1 MKLITCLQIL
11 LLFSLPFY
19 GQTEPFQFDQKL
31 ATELNADDYGMK
43 TYVMALLKTGPNRST
58 DSITKAQLQRAHL
71 DNITKMAENGTL
83 VLAGPFLD
91 NGELRGIYLF
101 NVETIEEAKKLTETD
116 PLIKSGGLIMEL
128 HPFYGSAAIQKIE
141 EIHQKIQKT
150 GF

>member
-1 MKLITCLQIL
+1 MKLLASLLIL
-11 LLFSLPFY
+11 LLYSLPFF
-19 GQTEPFQFDQKL
+19 GQTEPSTFDQKL
-31 ATELNADDYGMK
+31 ATDLKADEYGMK

-58 DSITKAQLQRAHL
+58 DSIAKAKLQRAHL
-71 DNITKMAENGTL
+71 DNINKMAENGTL

-128 HPFYGSAAIQKIE
+128 HPFYGSAAIQKMG
-141 EIHQKIQKT
+141 EIHKKIQKT
-150 GF
+150 GI

>member
-128 HPFYGSAAIQKIE
+128 HPFYGSAAIQKME

>member
-19 GQTEPFQFDQKL
+19 GQTEPFKFDQKL
-31 ATELNADDYGMK
+31 ATELKADDYGMK

-58 DSITKAQLQRAHL
+58 DSITKAKLQRAHL

-128 HPFYGSAAIQKIE
+128 HPFYGSAAIQKME
-141 EIHQKIQKT
+141 EIHKKIQKT

>member
-128 HPFYGSAAIQKIE
+128 HPFYGSAPIQKIK
-141 EIHQKIQKT
+141 EIQQKIQKT

>member
-1 MKLITCLQIL
+1 MKLVASLQII

-19 GQTEPFQFDQKL
+19 GQTEPNKFDQKL
-31 ATELNADDYGMK
+31 ATELKADDYGMK

-58 DSITKAQLQRAHL
+58 DSITKAKLQRAHL
-71 DNITKMAENGTL
+71 DNITTMAENGTL

-128 HPFYGSAAIQKIE
+128 HPFYGSAAIQKMD
-141 EIHQKIQKT
+141 EIHKKIQKT
-150 GF
+150 GI

>member
-1 MKLITCLQIL
+1 MKLITCLQLL

-128 HPFYGSAAIQKIE
+128 HPFYGSAAIQKME